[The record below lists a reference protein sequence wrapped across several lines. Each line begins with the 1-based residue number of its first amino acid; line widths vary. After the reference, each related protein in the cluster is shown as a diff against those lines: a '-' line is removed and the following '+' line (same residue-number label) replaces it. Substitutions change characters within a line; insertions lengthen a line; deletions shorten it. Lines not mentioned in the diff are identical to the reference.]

1 MFIFIIV
8 KTLNLELVKS
18 VKQSSRLNND
28 LMIYSRTS
36 KKRIEFESVE
46 FNSVMEII
54 NYNL

>member
-8 KTLNLELVKS
+8 KTLNLELVKIA
-18 VKQSSRLNND
+18 KRLSRLNND

>member
-8 KTLNLELVKS
+8 KTLNLELVKIA
-18 VKQSSRLNND
+18 KRLSRLNND

-54 NYNL
+54 NYN

>member
-18 VKQSSRLNND
+18 AKQLSRLNDD